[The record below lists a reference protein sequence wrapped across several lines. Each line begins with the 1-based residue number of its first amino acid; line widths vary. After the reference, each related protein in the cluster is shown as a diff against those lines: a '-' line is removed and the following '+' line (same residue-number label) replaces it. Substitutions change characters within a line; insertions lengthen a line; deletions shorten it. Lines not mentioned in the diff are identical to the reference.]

1 MPRMMVSTLA
11 LFAWTCSSQNQS
23 GSVRLELGT
32 WLQGRDESLPC
43 SRRGGLLPP
52 PTQDSAGWEQARDGE
67 ESTLEFGSIS
77 WLHSHL
83 LRDCGVT
90 RGSVREPLLLTSS
103 AGGAVEMSGVKCSAS
118 GMPRLT
124 NPLQKENF
132 FQFLETATVSGT
144 LSDMTALPSHSP
156 SGAGSHLT
164 LSLNAAA
171 SGKPL
176 RPPDRAACCRG
187 PPLGQPLL

>member
-1 MPRMMVSTLA
+1 MRGAPFLLPWFPAGPGFRGFCCMGRLCFLFRSRAFSGQQGLSLARVLPGIRGLGERHMPRMMVSTLA

-32 WLQGRDESLPC
+32 WLQGKDESLPC
-43 SRRGGLLPP
+43 SRGGGLLPP

-90 RGSVREPLLLTSS
+90 WGSVREPLLLTSS

-124 NPLQKENF
+124 NL
-132 FQFLETATVSGT
+132 
-144 LSDMTALPSHSP
+144 
-156 SGAGSHLT
+156 
-164 LSLNAAA
+164 
-171 SGKPL
+171 
-176 RPPDRAACCRG
+176 
-187 PPLGQPLL
+187 LG